1 MKLDRILLM
10 GNPNVGKSA
19 LFSRLT
25 GAKVIV
31 SNYPNTTVEFYKGRM
46 KIAEK
51 NPELIDVP
59 GTYSL
64 EAKSKAEEVATSM
77 LKEGDVI
84 INVINATNLERNLY
98 LTLQLLEKNIP
109 MILVLNMW
117 DETKHMGITID
128 VQKLEE
134 KLGIPVVSTCSLTGE
149 GIKTLVQKLQSAKAP
164 KLKQM
169 NEAGR
174 WQKIGEIV
182 DSVQTLVHKDHTLLN
197 RIGDLSIKPLT
208 GLPIAALVL
217 FVSFW
222 IIRFVGESLIN
233 YVFDPLFQKIWTPF
247 LIKTFSFL
255 NEGNFI
261 REVLIGSFING
272 QIDFG
277 LSFGLLTT
285 GLYVPIVM
293 VLPYI
298 FSFYLVLGILEDLGY
313 LPRLAVLMDNFL
325 HHLGLHGYATI
336 PLILGLG
343 CNVPGALAIRMLEGR
358 REKFIAATLMAVAVP
373 CMAQIAMIVGLVG
386 QRGGEYVAL
395 IFGIL
400 FVILVVKGIL
410 MNKLM
415 KGQSPEIFVEIPPYR
430 MPQAHAVLKKLWF
443 RVFGFLKEALP
454 YVLLGVL
461 IVNILYS
468 LKIIA
473 FISELFSPVL
483 VKLWGLPK
491 EAMGALIVGFLR
503 KDVAIGMLGPLG
515 LTTKQLVIG
524 STILA
529 IYFPCIATFTVLIKE
544 LGIKD
549 MLKSMAIMIF
559 VALFV
564 GTILNLFLPI

>member
-64 EAKSKAEEVATSM
+64 EAKSKAEEVAISM